1 MAKESEVKFGDE
13 GFPMKRIPSV
23 SANEVHSNQSSHEPA
38 IENRYGRDEADMAR
52 FGKKQQLKV
61 SRVRILACTRSRKD
75 DEWTHKSEH
84 V

>member
-1 MAKESEVKFGDE
+1 MGMDAEVKFGDE

-23 SANEVHSNQSSHEPA
+23 SANEVASDTEPT

-52 FGKKQQLKV
+52 FGKRQQLKV
-61 SRVRILACTRSRKD
+61 SDITKRVERGRAINGSLTS
-75 DEWTHKSEH
+75 